1 MGKNE
6 KCTRWFRSSKN
17 MSYPVLKQIYGIY
30 RTKNVTKEQIK
41 KSKMTEREIF
51 EKYDN
56 LSEDELNTKQN

>member
-1 MGKNE
+1 
-6 KCTRWFRSSKN
+6 
-17 MSYPVLKQIYGIY
+17 MSDPVLKQIYGIY

-41 KSKMTEREIF
+41 KSKMTERETF